1 MSPIRSSRRV
11 ALLIAVLGS
20 LLLAACKPAVP
31 PEPTPP
37 PTAPEAIALLDGQ
50 PIHRDLLDAMARQ
63 RGGTQNPYDLPTTP
77 APAASATAADRQAML
92 DDLVDIE
99 LLARKARERGLDRQP
114 SLQAERELQAKTILA
129 QAMVREQ
136 IAGLEVSD
144 AELAAAYEERVPPNQ
159 FKVAHIL
166 VKDAATAQT
175 VLDQLNQGKPFA
187 ELARRH
193 SLDTGSRK
201 DGGSLG
207 WLLIDQMPTDLA
219 AAIRHLKP
227 GQHAP
232 QALQTPQGFEL
243 VQLQALEAVPER
255 PTLQTARA
263 WLHPQLIHAKVEA
276 QQQQW
281 RREAQIQVT
290 NAP

>member
-1 MSPIRSSRRV
+1 MPTLRPSR
-11 ALLIAVLGS
+11 AAPFLAVLCS
-20 LLLAACKPAVP
+20 LQIAACTPAAPP
-31 PEPTPP
+31 PEAKQSAGDT
-37 PTAPEAIALLDGQ
+37 IALLDGE
-50 PIHRDLLDAMARQ
+50 PVSRDLLDTIARQ

-92 DDLVDIE
+92 EELVDIE
-99 LLARKARERGLDRQP
+99 LLARKARERGLDQDP
-114 SLQAERELQAKTILA
+114 ALQAERELQAKTILA
-129 QAMVREQ
+129 QTMVREQ

-187 ELARRH
+187 ELAKRH
-193 SLDTGSRK
+193 SLDAGSRK

-227 GQHAP
+227 GEHAP
-232 QALQTPQGFEL
+232 QALQTPQGFEV
-243 VQLQALEAVPER
+243 VQLQALEALPER
-255 PTLQTARA
+255 PTLQTART
-263 WLHPQLIHAKVEA
+263 WLHPQLIHAKVGA

-281 RREAQIQVT
+281 RREAQIQLT
-290 NAP
+290 DAP